1 MSSSTRKLL
10 FSTAAMP
17 VVFAMSV
24 SPAATAETINGQWT
38 GNSQVDGDQA
48 VAKTM
53 LSLGSPDGDNASLR
67 IEGRSTC
74 TLKQGTYSS
83 DASGAWTLSFKE
95 PMGGDACT
103 RLAKGTFK
111 LHSGSTARQ
120 LDFEVKYPGADGQ
133 EILRRGA
140 LTRYP

>member
-1 MSSSTRKLL
+1 MSSSIRKFL
-10 FSTAAMP
+10 FLSASLP
-17 VVFAMSV
+17 VVFVTSLAA
-24 SPAATAETINGQWT
+24 AATIDTISGQWS
-38 GNSQVDGDQA
+38 GHSQVDGDQV

-53 LSLGSPDGDNASLR
+53 LSVGSPDEENAFLR

-74 TLKQGTYSS
+74 TLKQGKYSS
-83 DASGAWTLSFKE
+83 DESGAWTLSFKE

-111 LHSGSTARQ
+111 LHPGSTARQ
-120 LDFEVKYPGADGQ
+120 LDFEVKYPGSDGQ

-140 LTRYP
+140 LIRYP